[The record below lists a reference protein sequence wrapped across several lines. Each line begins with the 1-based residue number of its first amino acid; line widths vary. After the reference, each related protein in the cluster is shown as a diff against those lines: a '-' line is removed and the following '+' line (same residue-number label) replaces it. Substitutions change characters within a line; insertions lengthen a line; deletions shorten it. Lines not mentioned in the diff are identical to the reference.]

1 MRIDVIVRG
10 KLKRF
15 LIITANIVKFTATNL
30 RFASHSHKSR
40 VDLLKKVNY
49 LLLRLERNDTMLDL
63 IFHAYTN
70 TIWVFLRVIGG
81 LLHHQLLLV
90 CERLHFTVDNV
101 YTHLLSLWERVQVIV
116 DNHYNHLVLH
126 LAIFRKVPLYI
137 EHTLGEPFIYHNGI
151 LVIIFGTVVLLVLFS
166 RALVGVAKN
175 IGIAMFNFKS
185 ADSQLLKQVETSE
198 RAAIVLQSAWRRK
211 QAQTSFL
218 HSLVYITLV
227 QSVVRR
233 YLSKGKVQEVVKS
246 RQIRARFD
254 RDFKPVY
261 GKHWRGIASN
271 KEEYND
277 TNSSPVETRQYAE
290 SDAPAPEPKL
300 TKKERREAARRNAQ
314 QWIRHKAQLDAERK
328 ENCAARRLTSSKEE
342 EKVDCFSDLSEEEDF
357 VALMKDL
364 RATKSIRMSTLFRGI
379 ADIIAATDNHIH

>member
-1 MRIDVIVRG
+1 
-10 KLKRF
+10 
-15 LIITANIVKFTATNL
+15 
-30 RFASHSHKSR
+30 
-40 VDLLKKVNY
+40 
-49 LLLRLERNDTMLDL
+49 MLDL
-63 IFHAYTN
+63 ISHAFY
-70 TIWVFLRVIGG
+70 TIWMFLCE
-81 LLHHQLLLV
+81 HNHQVLLV
-90 CERLHFTVDNV
+90 RERLHFTVDNV
-101 YTHLLSLWERVQVIV
+101 YPHLLSLWERIQVIV

-137 EHTLGEPFIYHNGI
+137 EHTLGEPFIYYNGI
-151 LVIIFGTVVLLVLFS
+151 LAIIFGTVVLLVLFS

-175 IGIAMFNFKS
+175 IGIAMFKFKS

-218 HSLVYITLV
+218 HSLVYITMV

-314 QWIRHKAQLDAERK
+314 QFGIRHKARLDAARQ
-328 ENCAARRLTSSKEE
+328 ENSKEE
-342 EKVDCFSDLSEEEDF
+342 EKDDCFSDLSEEEDF
-357 VALMKDL
+357 LALMKDL
-364 RATKSIRMSTLFRGI
+364 RATETIRMSTLFRGI
-379 ADIIAATDNHIH
+379 ADIIADRSLE